1 MNNHDHQPF
10 IGSIAAL
17 LGAAL
22 SLADIEIWLKLASMT
37 VGLFAGVL
45 GCLSAIKSLRK

>member
-10 IGSIAAL
+10 IGSIAAF

-22 SLADIEIWLKLASMT
+22 SLADIEMWLKLASMT

>member
-1 MNNHDHQPF
+1 MNNQDHQPF
-10 IGSIAAL
+10 LGSIAAI

-22 SLADIEIWLKLASMT
+22 SLADIEMWLKLASMT